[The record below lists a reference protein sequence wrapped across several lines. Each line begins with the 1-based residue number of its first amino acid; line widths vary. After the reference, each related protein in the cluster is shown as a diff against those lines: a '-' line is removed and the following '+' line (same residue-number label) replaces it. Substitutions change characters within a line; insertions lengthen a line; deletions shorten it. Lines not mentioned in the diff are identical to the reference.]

1 MEYTIN
7 SQKIKIPDNFIKGKS
22 MPEDPKDSICFV
34 SRTGESDSMA
44 LIYPISEEKSMPFDD
59 NNKIINGI
67 HQSLKENQGLIEVAN
82 GTTKGNN
89 PYVYSIV
96 KTLQKPSGVQYF
108 LCMHIKYENEIIC
121 INLYSSE
128 VGRTGKRDSMIFNE
142 MIGKSVTDINMNGW
156 AKDPYDD
163 NYKKGNLMNISEKRE
178 YDSRF
183 PNHPLSVVRNFV
195 DYIIGE

>member
-1 MEYTIN
+1 
-7 SQKIKIPDNFIKGKS
+7 
-22 MPEDPKDSICFV
+22 
-34 SRTGESDSMA
+34 
-44 LIYPISEEKSMPFDD
+44 
-59 NNKIINGI
+59 
-67 HQSLKENQGLIEVAN
+67 
-82 GTTKGNN
+82 
-89 PYVYSIV
+89 
-96 KTLQKPSGVQYF
+96 
-108 LCMHIKYENEIIC
+108 MHIKCENEIIC

-128 VGRTGKRDSMIFNE
+128 VGITGKRDSMIFNE
-142 MIGKSVTDINMNGW
+142 MIGKTVTYINMNGW